1 MPVRKPW
8 DHAIDLKPDFVP
20 KKGQV
25 IPLSDAELEEV
36 RNFINSKQ
44 EKGYI
49 CPSKSPQTAPVFF
62 IPKKTGEKH
71 LVMDYQYLNEGTVK
85 NSYPLPPISALV
97 DHLKGVDKF
106 TCLDL
111 RWGYNIFWDD

>member
-1 MPVRKPW
+1 MPVHKPW
-8 DHAIDLKPDFVP
+8 DHMIDLKLDFVP

-36 RNFINSKQ
+36 RNFITLEQ

-62 IPKKTGEKH
+62 ILKKTGKKW
-71 LVMDYQYLNEGTVK
+71 LIMDYQYLNKGTIK
-85 NSYPLPPISALV
+85 NLYPLPLISLLINC
-97 DHLKGVDKF
+97 LKDTDKF

-111 RWGYNIFWDD
+111 R